1 MYLICVHVNSKYNKE
16 SKPYFLHALTR
27 LFFVAYFS
35 KNLSLSLLFSFF
47 LLLVF
52 HLDNESSLG
61 FYQFVRGTKI
71 NQQTQFASSAG
82 NLQRIALAFRYTTKA
97 ADGHPLS
104 HERYVPFCLRD
115 AYHDRICDSEH
126 RKSIFFLLK
135 QFWEVRYSLTEQ
147 VTNIVNKYMPMY
159 FWKHVFTVDI

>member
-1 MYLICVHVNSKYNKE
+1 MWIPNIIKSLSRTFCM
-16 SKPYFLHALTR
+16 PWLDYFLSHIFPKT
-27 LFFVAYFS
+27 
-35 KNLSLSLLFSFF
+35 SLSLLFSFF

-71 NQQTQFASSAG
+71 NKQTQFASSAG
-82 NLQRIALAFRYTTKA
+82 NLQRIALAFRYTTK

-115 AYHDRICDSEH
+115 AYHDRICDSEPQ
-126 RKSIFFLLK
+126 KYFLSTL
-135 QFWEVRYSLTEQ
+135 SS
-147 VTNIVNKYMPMY
+147 
-159 FWKHVFTVDI
+159 FWKCSTIFQRVRK

>member
-1 MYLICVHVNSKYNKE
+1 MWIPNIIKSLSRTFCM
-16 SKPYFLHALTR
+16 PWLDYFLSHT
-27 LFFVAYFS
+27 FP
-35 KNLSLSLLFSFF
+35 KTSLSLLFSFY

-61 FYQFVRGTKI
+61 FYQFFRGTKI
-71 NQQTQFASSAG
+71 NKQTQFASSAG
-82 NLQRIALAFRYTTKA
+82 NLQRIALAFRYTTK

-126 RKSIFFLLK
+126 RKSIFFLPK
-135 QFWEVRYSLTEQ
+135 
-147 VTNIVNKYMPMY
+147 
-159 FWKHVFTVDI
+159 

>member
-35 KNLSLSLLFSFF
+35 KNLSLPLLFSFF

-71 NQQTQFASSAG
+71 NKQTQFASSAG
-82 NLQRIALAFRYTTKA
+82 NLQRIALAFRYTTK

-115 AYHDRICDSEH
+115 AYHDRICDSEPQ
-126 RKSIFFLLK
+126 KYFLSTL
-135 QFWEVRYSLTEQ
+135 SS
-147 VTNIVNKYMPMY
+147 
-159 FWKHVFTVDI
+159 FWKCSTIFQRVRK